1 MATEAEPSAGASSDK
16 RAGVIPGG
24 ADIWV
29 LLGGDFLVFSLFF
42 ATYAWY
48 WQNDPEVF
56 ARSQDQVN
64 TLIGFANTLLLL
76 TGSWL
81 VASGM
86 RQVRSQQPRRAAL
99 LMGLAG
105 VTGILFLTNKAI
117 EWGHLFSQGL
127 ALDTNTY
134 FIMFFMLTGIH
145 GLHVIIGTGLL
156 LYACLRL
163 GNPAAPALSEHALEC
178 SALFWHLVDVLWIM
192 LFALVYLVS

>member
-1 MATEAEPSAGASSDK
+1 MTTDAQPSATVSPGK
-16 RAGVIPGG
+16 REGVVPGG

-48 WQNDPEVF
+48 WQSDPGVF
-56 ARSQDQVN
+56 ARSQGQVN

-86 RQVRSQQPRRAAL
+86 RQVRKHEPSRAAL
-99 LMGLAG
+99 LMGLAAM
-105 VTGILFLTNKAI
+105 TGLLFLVNKSI
-117 EWGHLFSQGL
+117 EWMHLFSQGI
-127 ALDTNTY
+127 AVDTNTF

-145 GLHVIIGTGLL
+145 GLHVIIGTGVL
-156 LYACLRL
+156 LYMCLRL
-163 GNPAAPALSEHALEC
+163 RNPAAPAPSEQALEC
-178 SALFWHLVDVLWIM
+178 SALFWHLVDVLWIV

>member
-1 MATEAEPSAGASSDK
+1 MATDAEASANASTHQQK
-16 RAGVIPGG
+16 RVIPGG

-48 WQNDPEVF
+48 WQSDPGTF

-86 RQVRSQQPRRAAL
+86 RQVRAHQPRRAAL
-99 LMGLAG
+99 LMALGS
-105 VTGILFLTNKAI
+105 VTGILFLANKAI
-117 EWGHLFSQGL
+117 EWMHLFSQGI

-163 GNPAAPALSEHALEC
+163 RNPGATAPSAQMLEC
-178 SALFWHLVDVLWIM
+178 SALFWHLVDVLWIV

>member
-1 MATEAEPSAGASSDK
+1 MAPDAEPSAAVSPGK
-16 RAGVIPGG
+16 PEGVVPGG
-24 ADIWV
+24 VDIWV

-48 WQNDPEVF
+48 WQSDPGVF
-56 ARSQDQVN
+56 SQSQEQVN
-64 TLIGFANTLLLL
+64 TLTGFANTLLLL

-99 LMGLAG
+99 LIGLAA
-105 VTGILFLTNKAI
+105 VTGVLFLVNKSI
-117 EWGHLFSQGL
+117 EWMHLFSQGI
-127 ALDTNTY
+127 AVDTNTY

-156 LYACLRL
+156 LYAYLRL
-163 GNPAAPALSEHALEC
+163 RNPVTPALSEQVLEC
-178 SALFWHLVDVLWIM
+178 SALFWHLVDVLWIV

>member
-1 MATEAEPSAGASSDK
+1 MATDTAPAAGVSPTK
-16 RAGVIPGG
+16 RAGEVPGG
-24 ADIWV
+24 ADVWV

-42 ATYAWY
+42 ATFAWY

-56 ARSQDQVN
+56 ARSQEQVN
-64 TLIGFANTLLLL
+64 TLIGFTNTMLLL

-86 RQVRSQQPRRAAL
+86 RQVRSRQSRRAAV
-99 LMGLAG
+99 LMGMAG
-105 VTGILFLTNKAI
+105 FTGILFLLNKSI
-117 EWGHLFSQGL
+117 EWIHLFSHGV
-127 ALDTNTY
+127 ALDTNEY

-156 LYACLRL
+156 LYAYLRL
-163 GNPAAPALSEHALEC
+163 RNPAAPAPSEHMLEC
-178 SALFWHLVDVLWIM
+178 SALFWHLVDVLWIV

>member
-1 MATEAEPSAGASSDK
+1 MTTDTEPSATLPSSK

-48 WQNDPEVF
+48 WQSHPEVF

-86 RQVRSQQPRRAAL
+86 RHVRSQQPRRAAP

-105 VTGILFLTNKAI
+105 VTGILFLVNKTI
-117 EWGHLFSQGL
+117 EWGHLFSQGI
-127 ALDTNTY
+127 AVDTNTY

-145 GLHVIIGTGLL
+145 GLHVVIGTGLL
-156 LYACLRL
+156 LYAYLRL
-163 GNPAAPALSEHALEC
+163 RNPAKPALSEHAVEC
-178 SALFWHLVDVLWIM
+178 SALFWHLVDVLWIV

>member
-1 MATEAEPSAGASSDK
+1 MATDTGPSAALTEDR

-48 WQNDPEVF
+48 WQSDPELF
-56 ARSQDQVN
+56 SRSQDQVN

-86 RQVRSQQPRRAAL
+86 RQVRSQRSREAVL
-99 LMGLAG
+99 TMGLASF
-105 VTGILFLTNKAI
+105 TGFLFLLNKAI
-117 EWGHLFSQGL
+117 EWNHLFSQGV
-127 ALDTNTY
+127 ALDTNVY
-134 FIMFFMLTGIH
+134 FTLFFMLTGIH
-145 GLHVIIGTGLL
+145 GLHVLIGTGVL

-163 GNPAAPALSEHALEC
+163 RSPVAVPSEQALEC
-178 SALFWHLVDVLWIM
+178 GALFWHLVDVLWIV